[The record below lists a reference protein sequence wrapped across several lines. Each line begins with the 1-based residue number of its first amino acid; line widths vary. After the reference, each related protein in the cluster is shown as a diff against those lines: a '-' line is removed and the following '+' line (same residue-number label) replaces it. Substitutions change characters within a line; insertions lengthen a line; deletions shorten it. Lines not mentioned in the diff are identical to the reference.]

1 MKEKNSNINDN
12 NKNKRMSLVDL
23 TKIYDSR
30 SFDALSRS
38 DRASAKFRNKKD
50 FLFNNNYLIL
60 YVIIKNQMIN
70 IKIFRISY

>member
-1 MKEKNSNINDN
+1 MDGHLSKKIASHLFSNMNLHKMIFLQTKESIQ
-12 NKNKRMSLVDL
+12 
-23 TKIYDSR
+23 
-30 SFDALSRS
+30 
-38 DRASAKFRNKKD
+38 D